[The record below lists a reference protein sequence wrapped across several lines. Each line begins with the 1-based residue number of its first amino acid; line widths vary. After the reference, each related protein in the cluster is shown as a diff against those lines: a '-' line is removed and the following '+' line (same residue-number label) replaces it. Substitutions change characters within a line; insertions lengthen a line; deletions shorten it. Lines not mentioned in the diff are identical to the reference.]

1 MFHCSRRC
9 GRTKKRFSG
18 LLTAHTLDTTQRI
31 ILQAMMN
38 RSVDDK
44 SQHNPF
50 AYHETRKTK
59 STKTD
64 ENLDSFDARMTEKAE
79 AIIQLD
85 NFLLERQ
92 RSNLLNC
99 AVCLTMHINFNSK
112 LFSPVPPRSPS
123 GSFRWW
129 NVTKIRNRV
138 ALNTK

>member
-38 RSVDDK
+38 RPVDDK

-50 AYHETRKTK
+50 AYHEMRKTK

-64 ENLDSFDARMTEKAE
+64 ENLDSFDARMTEKGGGH
-79 AIIQLD
+79 
-85 NFLLERQ
+85 N
-92 RSNLLNC
+92 
-99 AVCLTMHINFNSK
+99 
-112 LFSPVPPRSPS
+112 
-123 GSFRWW
+123 SFRQFFIG
-129 NVTKIRNRV
+129 TAKIQSIKLCCV
-138 ALNTK
+138 LNNAYKFQF